1 MSATPGAAR
10 GKGSALRFGLR
21 RRARGS
27 GPGAGAARAG
37 QADLPRSFRWRAHL
51 TFGLLSCAA
60 AGLIW
65 RAVNLQLVNHGFLS
79 SQGDARFSRVVTI
92 AAHRGVITDRY
103 GEPLAVSTPVDSV
116 WVNPK
121 ELVLATDQIPRL
133 ASALHL
139 DAHELAQRVTSNLDR
154 EFLYVARHRAPAE
167 AQKVRDL
174 AIPGVYLTREYQRY
188 YPAGEVT
195 GHVLGFTDVDDAGQ
209 EGIELAFDHW
219 LAGEDGAKRV
229 IQDRYGR
236 VVQDVESIRP
246 ARPGH
251 DLTLSL
257 DLRVQYLAY
266 RELKRAVRD
275 QRARGGSLVVLDVA
289 TGEVL
294 AMVNQ
299 PAFNPND
306 RDQIE
311 PEAYRNR
318 AATDILEPGSAM
330 KPFFVAAALASGRY
344 SDQSIIDTSPG
355 YIKVGSHIFPDEH
368 SLGRINIATILAK
381 SSNVGMAHIALSLDP
396 KLMWSTLTAVGF
408 GRVTASGFPGE
419 SAGLLGHYS
428 HWRPIGIVTMSHGYG
443 ISVTPLQLAQA
454 YATIGSLGIARP
466 VSLLRVDHAPDGVR
480 VLDEHVCREL
490 IGMLE
495 SVVTTEG
502 ATGLKAAI
510 PGYRVAGKTGTAW
523 KAMAGGYST
532 NLYMSV
538 FAGVAPATQPR
549 LAVAVVIDEPSA
561 GLHRGGDVAAPVFS
575 AVVGGA
581 LRLLAVPPD
590 EPIAIPADEQPA
602 QAYASR
608 GSRGVTPRDS
618 RTGVSQGSRRV
629 AARAAGTVA
638 RR

>member
-1 MSATPGAAR
+1 MNASTGGTR
-10 GKGSALRFGLR
+10 GKGSALKFGLR
-21 RRARGS
+21 RRQRAS
-27 GPGAGAARAG
+27 GPAPSGARSSAHI
-37 QADLPRSFRWRAHL
+37 DMPRSFRLRARL
-51 TFGLLSCAA
+51 AFGVLACAA

-65 RAVNLQLVNHGFLS
+65 RAVNLQLVDHGFLS
-79 SQGDARFSRVVTI
+79 SQGDARFTRIVSI
-92 AAHRGVITDRY
+92 AAHRGMITDRY

-121 ELVLATDQIPRL
+121 QLVLATDQIPRL
-133 ASALHL
+133 AAALHL
-139 DAHELAQRVTSNLDR
+139 DRPELARRVTSNLDR
-154 EFLYVARHRAPAE
+154 EFLYVARHRAPGD

-174 AIPGVYLTREYQRY
+174 DIPGVYLTREYQRY

-195 GHVLGFTDVDDAGQ
+195 GQALGFTDVDDAGQ
-209 EGIELAFDHW
+209 EGLELAFDHW
-219 LAGEDGAKRV
+219 LAGEDGEKRV

-246 ARPGH
+246 TRPGR

-257 DLRVQYLAY
+257 DLRLQYLAY

-275 QRARGGSLVVLDVA
+275 QRARAGSLVVLDVA

-306 RDQIE
+306 RDQIT
-311 PEAYRNR
+311 PEVYRNR

-330 KPFFVAAALASGRY
+330 KPFFVAAALASGQYNDR
-344 SDQSIIDTSPG
+344 SIIDTSPG
-355 YIKVGSHIFPDEH
+355 FIKVGSRIFEDEH
-368 SLGRINIATILAK
+368 GSLGRIDIATILAK

-396 KLMWSTLTAVGF
+396 KLMWTTLSAVGF

-419 SAGLLGHYS
+419 SAGLLSHYS
-428 HWRPIGIVTMSHGYG
+428 HWRPTGIATMSHGYG
-443 ISVTPLQLAQA
+443 ISVTPLQLAHA
-454 YATIGSLGIARP
+454 YATIGALGIARP
-466 VSLLRVDHAPDGVR
+466 VSLLRVDQPPAGTR

-490 IGMLE
+490 LTMLE
-495 SVVTTEG
+495 SVVTAEG
-502 ATGLKAAI
+502 ATGTKAAI

-523 KAMAGGYST
+523 KATAGGYST

-538 FAGVAPATQPR
+538 FAGVAPASHPR
-549 LAVAVVIDEPSA
+549 LAAAVIIDEPGA
-561 GLHRGGDVAAPVFS
+561 GLYYGGAVAAPVFS

-581 LRLLAVPPD
+581 LRLLGVPPD
-590 EPIAIPADEQPA
+590 EAVAIPADEQPTE
-602 QAYASR
+602 AYAIRHSR
-608 GSRGVTPRDS
+608 
-618 RTGVSQGSRRV
+618 
-629 AARAAGTVA
+629 TVA

>member
-1 MSATPGAAR
+1 MSTTPGTVGGKAR
-10 GKGSALRFGLR
+10 GLR
-21 RRARGS
+21 RRFGRRSRAAS
-27 GPGAGAARAG
+27 AGGDRATP
-37 QADLPRSFRWRAHL
+37 ADMPRSFRWRAYL
-51 TFGLLSCAA
+51 AFGLLACAA
-60 AGLIW
+60 AGLLW
-65 RAVNLQLVNHGFLS
+65 RAVNLQLVDRGFLT
-79 SQGDARFSRVVTI
+79 SQGDARFSRVVSI
-92 AAHRGVITDRY
+92 VAHRGMITDRY

-133 ASALHL
+133 ATALHL
-139 DAHELAQRVTSNLDR
+139 DAHDLVQRVTSNLDR
-154 EFLYVARHRAPAE
+154 EFLYVARHRSPAD
-167 AQKVRDL
+167 AQRVRDL

-236 VVQDVESIRP
+236 VVQDIESIRP
-246 ARPGH
+246 ARPGR

-257 DLRVQYLAY
+257 DLRLQYLAY
-266 RELKRAVRD
+266 RELKRAVRE

-299 PAFNPND
+299 PPFNPND

-311 PEAYRNR
+311 PELYRNR

-330 KPFFVAAALASGRY
+330 KPFFVAAALTSGRY
-344 SDQSIIDTSPG
+344 SDRSIIDTSPG
-355 YIKVGSHIFPDEH
+355 YIKVGSKIIEEEH
-368 SLGRINIATILAK
+368 GSLGRIDIATILAK

-396 KLMWSTLTAVGF
+396 KLMWTTLTAVGF

-419 SAGLLGHYS
+419 SAGLLSDYA
-428 HWRPIGIVTMSHGYG
+428 HWRPIGIATMSHGYG
-443 ISVTPLQLAQA
+443 ISVTPLQLAHA
-454 YATIGSLGIARP
+454 YATIGALGISHP
-466 VSLLRVDHAPDGVR
+466 VSLLRLDNPPLGTR
-480 VLDEHVCREL
+480 VLDAHVCREL

-495 SVVTTEG
+495 SVVTAEG
-502 ATGLKAAI
+502 ATGRKASI

-523 KAMAGGYST
+523 KATAGGYST
-532 NLYMSV
+532 DLYMSV
-538 FAGVAPATQPR
+538 FAGVAPATRPR
-549 LAVAVVIDEPSA
+549 LAAAVIVDEPSA
-561 GLHRGGDVAAPVFS
+561 GLHLGGDVAAPIFA
-575 AVVGGA
+575 AVMSGA
-581 LRLLAVPPD
+581 LRLLGVPPD
-590 EPIAIPADEQPA
+590 EPIAVPADEQPTE
-602 QAYASR
+602 AYAAH
-608 GSRGVTPRDS
+608 TPR
-618 RTGVSQGSRRV
+618 
-629 AARAAGTVA
+629 APRALA